1 MVEEDSASVE
11 NKFTSLEE
19 SGIKAAG
26 KGLSSRKKVVGCQI
40 LPRRKRI
47 GKRSL
52 CLVICG
58 LL

>member
-52 CLVICG
+52 CLVI
-58 LL
+58 